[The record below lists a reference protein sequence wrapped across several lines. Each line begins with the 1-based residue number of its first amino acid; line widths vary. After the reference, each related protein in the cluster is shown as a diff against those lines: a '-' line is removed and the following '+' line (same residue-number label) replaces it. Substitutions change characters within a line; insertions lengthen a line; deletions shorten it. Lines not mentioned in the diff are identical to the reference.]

1 MSDKQSE
8 EIIING
14 RPRKWEGS
22 TISYEEVVELAFPGQ
37 PPDASRIYTVTY
49 KKGAEQ
55 GTLVSGQSLSVKPGT
70 IFNVTATNR
79 S

>member
-1 MSDKQSE
+1 MSASDSE

-22 TISYEEVVELAFPGQ
+22 TISYDEVVGLAFPGQ
-37 PPDASRIYTVTY
+37 PPDANRIYTVTY
-49 KKGAEQ
+49 KKGHEQ
-55 GTLVSGQSLSVKPGT
+55 GSLVSGQSLTVKPGM